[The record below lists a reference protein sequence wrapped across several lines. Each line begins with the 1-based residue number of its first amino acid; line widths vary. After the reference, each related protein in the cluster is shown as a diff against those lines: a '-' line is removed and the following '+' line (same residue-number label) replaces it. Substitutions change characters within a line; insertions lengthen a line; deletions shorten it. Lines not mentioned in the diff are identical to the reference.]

1 MRRALQR
8 SAWKMIVKRSVKITL
23 IAIAMSAALCSAATP
38 AFAAT
43 AQLQAT
49 ASLQNSASEI
59 RLVSGQTYDFY
70 VSIPGATKSDI
81 SKLAVQTSD
90 SKVATVQC
98 VGFDPIKGFQM
109 RVTAALSGTP
119 NETLPTGEATT
130 RIQVNYQG
138 QSTSCTVV
146 VSPKSALSLSTSE
159 VKMMGKAGGTTYDFY
174 VLGINDV
181 SKLKV
186 SSRNSSVATVQL
198 VDAKDPRGAKY
209 RITAQPN
216 KNPAEMGAM
225 GTQITYIDVEYNGA
239 KKNISVLNFL
249 TAGSLMLDTTQY
261 TMPTTG
267 GTYQIGLTITDSK
280 GNKLAGSE
288 IQELLD
294 AGRLKVSDSR
304 SGSIVDLQPMENG
317 NFRVTAKKPGTTYIQ
332 FQYYNADGSKAMARA
347 STRIDVKDGAAPQGS
362 STRDTTY
369 WSFDQ
374 DTMPLHVT
382 VPQHYYPKADGT
394 YDEQAILKDMVSM
407 GQQYGMK
414 YDPSFYAKSLRTA
427 SASLLAGSS
436 TRAVTGLYSDAD
448 LAAFRLQQL
457 CASQIQQAATKNR
470 YRTGSTEGIAFNPQF
485 SVNADG
491 SLDMDLNNNDNGTP
505 TPGTGGTVP
514 TQPETKPEEKPSR
527 PSSSKKTVIS
537 RVESVE
543 NGKVRVTFNRPLT
556 QPLTLDDISILCT
569 GGGSDMTILDIKTTD
584 NRVFD
589 LTTSYFFDNTYEFYV
604 TLPNGQILS
613 KEFVVKTD
621 CPTISATK
629 MVRLN
634 DGVAEF
640 RFASD
645 TSGKFYYLLEEAPAA
660 RFLRSADEA
669 DSVPTVEEVK
679 ENGVAV
685 DMSSNGNQVRIS
697 GLKKDTAYN
706 LYYVAE
712 DREGKFTDV
721 KGPVSIDAQPPVQ
734 PESSKITVES
744 VTPGKSGNDFFDPI
758 YFDIV
763 LSEATA
769 EPLTLE
775 NFSISCPA
783 ESMIHLGKVETTDNK
798 NYRVSME
805 PGYVPKSGNHM
816 DLTITF
822 PDDTIATHTFFLDL
836 EAPKIT
842 QPKVERKSDTSAD
855 FTFTSNEQG
864 TIYYIV
870 SDLPENEL
878 DNKPTV
884 KEVVDTG
891 EQTTMQEGGNLISL
905 KNVQASSKSVFFVV
919 EDNAGNQQLFVDS
932 VKIPADAVQPE
943 APSSVSI
950 TNITGNIDTGN
961 PNKPHVI
968 TAEFDQ
974 EITIPAKSNIK
985 ITGNGTNIT
994 DRDIWQMSPAVG
1006 FSGNQL
1012 ELTLTKALS
1021 AGSYTLT
1028 LKLDDGET
1036 SASFTVNDDTD
1047 KTITFN

>member
-1 MRRALQR
+1 M
-8 SAWKMIVKRSVKITL
+8 
-23 IAIAMSAALCSAATP
+23 
-38 AFAAT
+38 
-43 AQLQAT
+43 
-49 ASLQNSASEI
+49 
-59 RLVSGQTYDFY
+59 
-70 VSIPGATKSDI
+70 
-81 SKLAVQTSD
+81 
-90 SKVATVQC
+90 
-98 VGFDPIKGFQM
+98 
-109 RVTAALSGTP
+109 
-119 NETLPTGEATT
+119 
-130 RIQVNYQG
+130 
-138 QSTSCTVV
+138 
-146 VSPKSALSLSTSE
+146 
-159 VKMMGKAGGTTYDFY
+159 
-174 VLGINDV
+174 
-181 SKLKV
+181 
-186 SSRNSSVATVQL
+186 
-198 VDAKDPRGAKY
+198 
-209 RITAQPN
+209 
-216 KNPAEMGAM
+216 
-225 GTQITYIDVEYNGA
+225 
-239 KKNISVLNFL
+239 
-249 TAGSLMLDTTQY
+249 
-261 TMPTTG
+261 
-267 GTYQIGLTITDSK
+267 
-280 GNKLAGSE
+280 
-288 IQELLD
+288 
-294 AGRLKVSDSR
+294 
-304 SGSIVDLQPMENG
+304 
-317 NFRVTAKKPGTTYIQ
+317 
-332 FQYYNADGSKAMARA
+332 
-347 STRIDVKDGAAPQGS
+347 
-362 STRDTTY
+362 
-369 WSFDQ
+369 
-374 DTMPLHVT
+374 
-382 VPQHYYPKADGT
+382 
-394 YDEQAILKDMVSM
+394 
-407 GQQYGMK
+407 
-414 YDPSFYAKSLRTA
+414 
-427 SASLLAGSS
+427 
-436 TRAVTGLYSDAD
+436 
-448 LAAFRLQQL
+448 
-457 CASQIQQAATKNR
+457 
-470 YRTGSTEGIAFNPQF
+470 
-485 SVNADG
+485 
-491 SLDMDLNNNDNGTP
+491 
-505 TPGTGGTVP
+505 
-514 TQPETKPEEKPSR
+514 
-527 PSSSKKTVIS
+527 
-537 RVESVE
+537 
-543 NGKVRVTFNRPLT
+543 RVTFNRPLT

-822 PDDTIATHTFFLDL
+822 TDDTIATHTFFLDL

-1012 ELTLTKALS
+1012 ELTLTKALFCWKVHLDAE
-1021 AGSYTLT
+1021 AG
-1028 LKLDDGET
+1028 
-1036 SASFTVNDDTD
+1036 
-1047 KTITFN
+1047 